1 MSKLGAYSKEI
12 RLAQPDGRTREG
24 RLLRQVRS
32 KLTEELGGKPTWLQ
46 VAMIDR
52 AAMLQLR
59 CAALD
64 RRIVNGEFTDYDAK
78 SYLAF
83 TNSLRLI
90 LKALGVTPE
99 SQPGTPAGA
108 LAARTTGRTLSDV
121 MAERGIG

>member
-1 MSKLGAYSKEI
+1 MPKLGAYSKEI
-12 RLAQPDGRTREG
+12 RLAKPDGRTREG
-24 RLLRQVRS
+24 RLLRQVRN
-32 KLTEELGGKPTWLQ
+32 KLTEELGGKPTWMQ
-46 VAMIDR
+46 AAMIDR

-64 RRIVNGEFTDYDAK
+64 RRIVDGEFTDYDAK

-99 SQPGTPAGA
+99 SQHGTPAGA
-108 LAARTTGRTLSDV
+108 LAERTTGRTMADIL
-121 MAERGIG
+121 AERGMG